1 MDWRIKLHRQ
11 MLEWERH
18 DDPKTFSLFTHCL
31 LMANWEDKKWRWIDV
46 PRWSFIT
53 SLSNLSRIVGL
64 SLQQLRTS
72 INKLKSTHNITHQST
87 NKYSI
92 ISICKW
98 EKYQSLEDE
107 STHET
112 THNPTIQQQTDNNQI
127 TTTKEIKNN
136 KNIRRYIYKFDE
148 FWDLYPK
155 KKWKAKAQAR
165 YEEAIRNWAEHDRIM
180 EWLDNYKSEL
190 RNKWTQE
197 EFIKRPQGRL
207 AEKRWL
213 DDYDTQY
220 KKNNFIPL

>member
-1 MDWRIKLHRQ
+1 
-11 MLEWERH
+11 
-18 DDPKTFSLFTHCL
+18 
-31 LMANWEDKKWRWIDV
+31 MANWEDKKWRGIDV

-53 SLSNLSRIVGL
+53 SLHNLSTIIWL
-64 SLQQLRTS
+64 SIQELRTS
-72 INKLKSTHNITHQST
+72 INKLKSTNNITHQPT

-98 EKYQSLEDE
+98 EEYQSLEDT
-107 STHET
+107 STNNI
-112 THNPTIQQQTDNNQI
+112 THQPTIQQQTDNNQI

-165 YEEAIRNWAEHDRIM
+165 YEEAIRNWAEHEQIM
-180 EWLDNYKSEL
+180 NWLDNYKSEL

-197 EFIKRPQGRL
+197 EFIKRPQWRL
-207 AEKRWL
+207 SEKRWL